1 MSPPRSFKLHRRTML
16 RGLLGGSLVAMG
28 LPALDAMMNSHGTA
42 FADGSALPKRFMT
55 WFFGNGVKLARW
67 TPAGAGAGSAW
78 EITEELAPLANVK
91 SHLSVLSGFNNLA
104 GYGRRGHHDG
114 VAGMFSGHPFIELDP
129 GGANYSSK
137 FGGPSID
144 QVAVS
149 RLAKLGV
156 STYLPSLHVG
166 VSKRLTDV
174 EGPTLHHIAHKG
186 PDESIA
192 SVHSPV
198 DVYDQLFGNFVPAGD
213 PEGPLRVKMLDA
225 VSADAKR
232 LRARVGSADR
242 ARLDAHL
249 DSLSALEKKIT
260 ALPPVCTKPGA
271 PTATNEDQDGNE
283 PLEETAK
290 VMADLVAIAWSCD
303 ITRVTTW
310 QQSGSVG
317 GTVYWMN
324 GDTVEEHGLSHEDAG
339 QEQVHKAVVFNM
351 TCLAYLLEKLHATP
365 EGEGSNLLDN
375 AVILVGSDCAEGLT
389 HSCFDQ
395 PILVAG
401 KGGGAIKS
409 DQHYRS
415 SDDPGAAENTSDVLL
430 ACLQVL
436 DPSATEV
443 GADQGYSNTPCAAL
457 KA

>member
-1 MSPPRSFKLHRRTML
+1 MSKPFKLQRRTVL
-16 RGLLGGSLVAMG
+16 RGLLGGSLVALG
-28 LPALDAMMNSHGTA
+28 VPALDAMMSSDGTA
-42 FADGSALPKRFMT
+42 FADGTVRPVRFMT

-67 TPAGAGAGSAW
+67 TPTATGSGDAW
-78 EITEELAPLANVK
+78 ELTEELAPLANVK
-91 SHLSVLSGFNNLA
+91 KQLSVLSGFNNAA

-114 VAGMFSGHPFIELDP
+114 VAGMFSGYPFIELDP

-144 QVAVS
+144 QVAVA
-149 RLAKLGV
+149 RLKGKGV
-156 STYLPSLHVG
+156 ETYLPSLHVG
-166 VSKRLTDV
+166 VSKRLTEG

-192 SVHSPV
+192 SLHSPV
-198 DVYDQLFGNFVPAGD
+198 DVYNQLFGNFVPADD

-225 VSADAKR
+225 ISADAKR
-232 LRARVGSADR
+232 LRARVGSADKQ
-242 ARLDAHL
+242 RLDAHL
-249 DSLSALEKKIT
+249 ESISALEKKIS
-260 ALPPVCTKPGA
+260 ALPPVCTTPGA
-271 PTATNEDQDGNE
+271 PTATNQDQDGNE

-290 VMADLVAIAWSCD
+290 LMADLVAVAWSCD
-303 ITRVTTW
+303 TTRVTTW

-324 GDTVEEHGLSHEDAG
+324 GDTVEEHGLSHEAAG

-351 TCLAYLLEKLHATP
+351 TCLAYLLEKLQSTAD
-365 EGEGSNLLDN
+365 GEGSNLLDN
-375 AVILVGSDCAEGLT
+375 AVVLVGSDCAEGLS

-401 KGGGAIKS
+401 KGGGALRT

-415 SDDPGAAENTSDVLL
+415 SDDAGSAENTSDVLL
-430 ACLQVL
+430 ACLQAL
-436 DPSATEV
+436 DPSVNEV
-443 GADQGYSNTPCAAL
+443 GSEQGYSNKAAAAL

>member
-1 MSPPRSFKLHRRTML
+1 MSKPFKLHRRAML

-42 FADGSALPKRFMT
+42 FADGSALPQRFMT
-55 WFFGNGVKLARW
+55 WFFGNGVKLPRW
-67 TPAGAGAGSAW
+67 TPSGTGTGSAW
-78 EITEELAPLANVK
+78 SLTEELEPLANVK
-91 SHLSVLSGFNNLA
+91 NHLAVLSGFNNRA

-144 QVAVS
+144 QVVVS
-149 RLAKLGV
+149 RLKAQGIEP
-156 STYLPSLHVG
+156 YLPSLHVG

-192 SVHSPV
+192 SKHSPI
-198 DVYDQLFGNFVPAGD
+198 DVYNELFGNFVPKDD
-213 PEGPLRVKMLDA
+213 PEGPIRVKMLDA
-225 VSADAKR
+225 ISADAKR
-232 LRARVGSADR
+232 LRARVGAADK

-249 DSLSALEKKIT
+249 DSISALEKKIT
-260 ALPPVCTKPGA
+260 AMPPTCTQPGA
-271 PTATNEDQDGNE
+271 PTQTNDDQDGNE
-283 PLEETAK
+283 PLEEVAK
-290 VMADLVAIAWSCD
+290 VMADLVAVAWSCD

-324 GDTVEEHGLSHEDAG
+324 GDTVEEHGLSHEDGG
-339 QEQVHKAVVFNM
+339 QEQVHKAVLFNM
-351 TCLAYLLEKLHATP
+351 KCLAYLLEKLQSTT

-375 AVILVGSDCAEGLT
+375 AVIVVGSDCAEGLT

-401 KGGGAIKS
+401 KGGGAIKT

-415 SDDPGAAENTSDVLL
+415 SDDAGAAENTTDVLL
-430 ACLQVL
+430 SCLQVF
-436 DPSATEV
+436 DPTATEV
-443 GADQGYSNTPCAAL
+443 GSDQGYSNTPAPAL
-457 KA
+457 KVG